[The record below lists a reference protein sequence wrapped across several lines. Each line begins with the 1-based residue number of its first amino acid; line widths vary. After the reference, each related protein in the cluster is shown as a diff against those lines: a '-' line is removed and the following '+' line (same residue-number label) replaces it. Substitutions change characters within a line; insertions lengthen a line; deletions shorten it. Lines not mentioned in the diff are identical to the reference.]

1 MPSHRLVLPFAFVLA
16 SPVLA
21 VGSADPEPPTPAE
34 TVCEEG
40 LIFDLATE
48 TCLPP
53 EESTNESAQLIED
66 VRRLAYE
73 GRLAEARAIL
83 EAMPQGQSMVQ
94 TYLGFVTRKGGDY
107 EGALLHYAA
116 ALTADPGN
124 TLALSYRGMAHV
136 DAGRLD
142 RARADLAAIWEA
154 GGAGAWP
161 EAALAEAIRSGVGL
175 DY

>member
-1 MPSHRLVLPFAFVLA
+1 MSVRHLALPISLLFGTAA
-16 SPVLA
+16 LA
-21 VGSADPEPPTPAE
+21 VGSATETPPEPVE

-40 LIFDLATE
+40 LVFDLATE

-53 EESTNESAQLIED
+53 EESTNESARMIED

-73 GRLAEARAIL
+73 GRLDEARAIL
-83 EAMPQGQSMVQ
+83 DAMPQSATMVQ

-107 EGALLHYAA
+107 EGALVHYAA
-116 ALTADPGN
+116 ALASDPSN

-136 DAGRLD
+136 EAGRLD
-142 RARADLAAIWEA
+142 LARADLAAIWEA
-154 GGAGAWP
+154 GGAGGWP
-161 EAALAEAIRSGVGL
+161 EAALAEAIAKGVGI